1 MPSLLD
7 HQDFAISLALRAK
20 EKRDALIV
28 GWIKDQLGDE
38 CDVRSDD
45 FRVFAG
51 CCLIHSESC
60 EGTKEKC
67 WVTVVDDKAREYGF
81 EKHCGKKS
89 PIWEIAW
96 E

>member
-7 HQDFAISLALRAK
+7 HQDFPELAALGAK

-28 GWIKDQLGDE
+28 GWLKEQLGD
-38 CDVRSDD
+38 DVRSEDWL
-45 FRVFAG
+45 FAG

-89 PIWEIAW
+89 PIWEIEW